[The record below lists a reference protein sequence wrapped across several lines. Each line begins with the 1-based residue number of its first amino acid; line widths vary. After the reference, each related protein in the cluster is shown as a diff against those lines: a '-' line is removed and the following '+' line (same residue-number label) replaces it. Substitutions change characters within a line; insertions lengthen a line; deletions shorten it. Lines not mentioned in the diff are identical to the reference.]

1 MDKFHDRQY
10 VWLRS
15 RVHGTYLHADIDGKS
30 VSLHRR
36 RAALRAAWAV
46 HIHQGDAPEPYLL
59 LYNAANGRYL
69 AATVRRAPP
78 GHIGFRAEQRDYD
91 QPQLQAIMWRAAETG
106 FRDDV
111 LLRNAGGRYLRANGK
126 YTGKYLRL
134 KNVTVD
140 GINNVSTMMYW
151 TVQPIP
157 LRDPN
162 SPLGLAPPT
171 LGRRPRELPD
181 MLGRERGVRRLIRF
195 VRASAEGGFA
205 EDGWSEFHFT
215 GRSVYQLRN
224 ELYSRIGPH
233 RHPHPDILPFDI
245 VMCVR
250 AGRYGRLI
258 PLVVNLPHGRNGETL
273 QIVLCLSRTPVYGR
287 LRYPDV
293 HAE

>member
-1 MDKFHDRQY
+1 
-10 VWLRS
+10 
-15 RVHGTYLHADIDGKS
+15 
-30 VSLHRR
+30 
-36 RAALRAAWAV
+36 
-46 HIHQGDAPEPYLL
+46 
-59 LYNAANGRYL
+59 
-69 AATVRRAPP
+69 
-78 GHIGFRAEQRDYD
+78 
-91 QPQLQAIMWRAAETG
+91 AETG

-151 TVQPIP
+151 TVEPIP

-181 MLGRERGVRRLIRF
+181 MLGRERGVAAADP
-195 VRASAEGGFA
+195 VRASERRGGLRRGRLVRVPFHGEVRVPAEERA
-205 EDGWSEFHFT
+205 
-215 GRSVYQLRN
+215 VQ
-224 ELYSRIGPH
+224 PH
-233 RHPHPDILPFDI
+233 RPPPPHPHPDILPFDI
-245 VMCVR
+245 AMCVR

-273 QIVLCLSRTPVYGR
+273 QIVLCLSRTPGR
-287 LRYPDV
+287 
-293 HAE
+293 

>member
-15 RVHGTYLHADIDGKS
+15 RVHGTYLHANIDGKS

-69 AATVRRAPP
+69 AATATRAPP

-91 QPQLQAIMWRAAETG
+91 QPQLQAVMWLAAETG

-151 TVQPIP
+151 TVEPIP

-171 LGRRPRELPD
+171 LVSSP
-181 MLGRERGVRRLIRF
+181 ERNLRLCSCRICAVLDVGFLRLDCRAADPESSPTCWDASEGLRRLIRF

-224 ELYSRIGPH
+224 ELYNRIGPH
-233 RHPHPDILPFDI
+233 RPTPTPTSSRSTSP
-245 VMCVR
+245 CASER
-250 AGRYGRLI
+250 AATG
-258 PLVVNLPHGRNGETL
+258 V
-273 QIVLCLSRTPVYGR
+273 
-287 LRYPDV
+287 
-293 HAE
+293 